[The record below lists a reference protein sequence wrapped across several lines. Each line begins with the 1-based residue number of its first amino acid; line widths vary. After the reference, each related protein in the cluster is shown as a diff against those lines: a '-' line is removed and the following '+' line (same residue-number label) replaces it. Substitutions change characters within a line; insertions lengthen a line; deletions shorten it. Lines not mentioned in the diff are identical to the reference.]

1 MQKETIIKH
10 IEKARKA
17 HLTQLQKVQFLVKGM
32 PLDVEPTT
40 VSKYKCVF
48 GSWLYSDEEFIKK
61 ALGASLFTEVEA
73 LHSQWHEEYQKIYQ
87 IYYVDS
93 GKGLLSKL
101 LGKKGKVPAL
111 EQDKAQTYLTGIE
124 QTTEALIRKIDV
136 MKRRINSLSP
146 SHFDDVEE

>member
-1 MQKETIIKH
+1 MQKETMIQH

-17 HLTQLQKVQFLVKGM
+17 HLTQLQKVQFLVKGI
-32 PLDVEPTT
+32 PLDVEPTS

-48 GSWLYSDEEFIKK
+48 GSWLYADESFIKK
-61 ALGASLFTEVEA
+61 ALGASLFTEVEE
-73 LHSQWHEEYQKIYQ
+73 LHAQWHEEYQKIYQ

-93 GKGLLSKL
+93 GGILSKL
-101 LGKKGKVPAL
+101 LGRQGKVSTL
-111 EQDKAQTYLTGIE
+111 EQDKAQTYLTEIE

-146 SHFDDVEE
+146 SHFDDTEE